1 MKRVLFFAALCCAM
15 LFQSLNAQD
24 IIVTKQS
31 TRIDAKVLEI
41 SDTEIRYK
49 KASNLEGPTYVM
61 STSEIVSILFAN
73 GEVQNMKQ
81 SNNNVDNLYNSDDN
95 QTCILYR
102 HKDLIVSSE
111 RNMLE
116 VEGLKELLGKDN
128 YSSYISAQRSYRT
141 GAVCIGA
148 GSFVF
153 AAGGLVLYTIPGAKS
168 RLTNLSN
175 GAIVTIAIG
184 SVLFVAG
191 NVLLPVGFITKGIA
205 AGRISR
211 IAEGYNATHNKG
223 TELSL
228 SMSPTLMNNH
238 GQIAPGVGLTLRF

>member
-15 LFQSLNAQD
+15 LFQTLNAQD

-41 SDTEIRYK
+41 SDTEVRYK
-49 KASNLEGPTYVM
+49 KVSNIEGPTFVM
-61 STSEIVSILFAN
+61 ATSDILAIIFDN
-73 GEVQNMKQ
+73 GEVQIMSHPKEE
-81 SNNNVDNLYNSDDN
+81 SSDDDKFS
-95 QTCILYR
+95 
-102 HKDLIVSSE
+102 KDNWSVKLCRVGGVIVSSE
-111 RNMLE
+111 SVTRE
-116 VEGLKELLGKDN
+116 ADGLKELLGMDY
-128 YSSYISAQRSYRT
+128 YSAYRSAKKSYRF
-141 GAVCIGA
+141 GGFLVML
-148 GSFVF
+148 
-153 AAGGLVLYTIPGAKS
+153 GLVDIMAGVSLAVYGMEVNNNRIRELGYFF
-168 RLTNLSN
+168 L
-175 GAIVTIAIG
+175 IASDVCFPI
-184 SVLFVAG
+184 
-191 NVLLPVGFITKGIA
+191 GFITKGIA